1 MIDGPDIPNCRNE
14 CNRIIRLPNMALTR
28 LDNKKLEQG
37 PRAMNQESI
46 SQSIAVVHPI
56 TLSHGRN
63 AEVWDTDGKRYI
75 DFVGGIG
82 VLNLGHCN
90 PAVVAAIQS
99 QAARLTH
106 YAFNAAPHGPYLE
119 LMERLCQFIPISYPL
134 AGMLTNS
141 GAEAAE
147 NALKVARGAT
157 GKRAVIAFDGAF
169 HGRTLATLNL
179 NGKVAPYKQKVGELP
194 GPVYHLPYPSA
205 DTGVTCEE
213 ALKAMDRL
221 FSVELAVE
229 DVAAFIFEPV
239 QGEGGFLALDPA
251 FAQALR
257 TFCDKHGILIIIDE
271 IQSGFGRTGQR
282 FGFTRLGI
290 EPDLLLLAKS
300 IAGGMPLGALVGRR
314 DLLAALPKGGLGG
327 TYSGNPIACAAA
339 LASLAQMTDEHLATL
354 GERQEQ
360 AIVSRYQRWKDSKL
374 SSWLGRLTGVGAM
387 RGIEFVDSNGAP
399 APTALAKVMETA
411 RNAGLLLMPSGKA
424 RHIIRLL
431 APLTIEP
438 AILEEGLDIF
448 EQCLVELG

>member
-1 MIDGPDIPNCRNE
+1 MS
-14 CNRIIRLPNMALTR
+14 
-28 LDNKKLEQG
+28 
-37 PRAMNQESI
+37 QESI
-46 SQSIAVVHPI
+46 SQSIAIVHPI

-90 PAVVAAIQS
+90 PAVVEAIQT
-99 QAARLTH
+99 QASRLTH
-106 YAFNAAPHGPYLE
+106 YAFNAAPHAPYLA
-119 LMERLCQFIPISYPL
+119 LMQRLEQFVPVSYPL

-179 NGKVAPYKQKVGELP
+179 NGKVAPYKQRVGELP
-194 GPVYHLPYPSA
+194 GPVYHLPYPSP
-205 DTGVTCEE
+205 DTGVTTAQ
-213 ALKAMDRL
+213 ALKAMERL
-221 FSVELAVE
+221 FSVEIAVE
-229 DVAAFIFEPV
+229 DVAAFILEPV
-239 QGEGGFLALDPA
+239 QGEGGFLALEPD

-257 TFCDKHGILIIIDE
+257 RFCDEHGIVLIIDE

-282 FGFTRLGI
+282 FAFPRLGI

-314 DLLAALPKGGLGG
+314 ELLASLPKGGLGG

-339 LASLAQMTDEHLATL
+339 LASLEQMSDANLATW

-360 AIVSRYQRWKDSKL
+360 AIVGRYTRWKAGNL
-374 SSWLGRLTGVGAM
+374 TPWLGRLTGTGAM
-387 RGIEFVDSNGAP
+387 RGIELVTADGSP
-399 APTALAKVMETA
+399 ATAQLAQLLQTA
-411 RNAGLLLMPSGKA
+411 RAAGLLLMPSGKA

-431 APLTIEP
+431 APLTTE
-438 AILEEGLDIF
+438 AQVLEEGLDIL
-448 EQCLVELG
+448 EHCLARLS

>member
-1 MIDGPDIPNCRNE
+1 MS
-14 CNRIIRLPNMALTR
+14 
-28 LDNKKLEQG
+28 
-37 PRAMNQESI
+37 QESI
-46 SQSIAVVHPI
+46 SQSIAIVHPI

-90 PAVVAAIQS
+90 PAVVEAIQT
-99 QAARLTH
+99 QASRLTH
-106 YAFNAAPHGPYLE
+106 YAFNAAPHAPYLA
-119 LMERLCQFIPISYPL
+119 LMQRLEQFVPVSYPL

-179 NGKVAPYKQKVGELP
+179 NGKVAPYKQRVGELP
-194 GPVYHLPYPSA
+194 GPVYHLPFPSP
-205 DTGVTCEE
+205 DTGVTTAQ
-213 ALKAMDRL
+213 ALKAMERL
-221 FSVELAVE
+221 FSVEIAVE
-229 DVAAFIFEPV
+229 DVAAFILEPV
-239 QGEGGFLALDPA
+239 QGEGGFLALEPD

-257 TFCDKHGILIIIDE
+257 RFCDEHGIVLIIDE

-282 FGFTRLGI
+282 FAFPRLGI

-314 DLLAALPKGGLGG
+314 ELLASLPKGGLGG

-339 LASLAQMTDEHLATL
+339 LASLQQMSDANLATW

-360 AIVSRYQRWKDSKL
+360 AIVDRYTRWKASNL
-374 SSWLGRLTGVGAM
+374 TPWLGRLTGTGAM
-387 RGIEFVDSNGAP
+387 RGIELVTADGSP
-399 APTALAKVMETA
+399 ATAQLAQLLQTA
-411 RNAGLLLMPSGKA
+411 RAAGLLLMPSGKA

-431 APLTIEP
+431 APLTIE
-438 AILEEGLDIF
+438 AQVLEEGLDIL
-448 EQCLVELG
+448 ERCLARLS

>member
-1 MIDGPDIPNCRNE
+1 
-14 CNRIIRLPNMALTR
+14 
-28 LDNKKLEQG
+28 
-37 PRAMNQESI
+37 MNQKNI
-46 SQSIAVVHPI
+46 SQSIAIVHPI

-63 AEVWDTDGKRYI
+63 AEVWDTAGKRYI

-90 PAVVAAIQS
+90 PAVVEAIQQ

-119 LMERLCQFIPISYPL
+119 LMERLCQFVPVSYPL

-157 GKRAVIAFDGAF
+157 GKRAIVAFDGGF

-179 NGKVAPYKQKVGELP
+179 NGKVAPYKQRVGELP
-194 GPVYHLPYPSA
+194 GPVYHLPYPSP
-205 DTGVTCEE
+205 DNGVSCEQ
-213 ALKAMDRL
+213 ALKAMERL

-257 TFCDKHGILIIIDE
+257 SFCDEHGILIIIDE

-282 FGFTRLGI
+282 FAFPRLGI

-300 IAGGMPLGALVGRR
+300 IAGGMPLGAVVGRQ
-314 DLLAALPKGGLGG
+314 AIMGALPKGGLGG

-339 LASLAQMTDEHLATL
+339 LASLAQMTDANIATW

-360 AIVSRYQRWKDSKL
+360 AIVARHARWKASGRCAA
-374 SSWLGRLTGVGAM
+374 LGRLTGTGAM
-387 RGIEFVDSNGAP
+387 RGLELVNPDGSP
-399 APTALAKVMETA
+399 APTQLAKVLEAA
-411 RNAGLLLMPSGKA
+411 RGKGLLLMPSGKA

-438 AILEEGLDIF
+438 EVLEEGLDIL
-448 EQCLVELG
+448 EQCLMELG

>member
-1 MIDGPDIPNCRNE
+1 MP
-14 CNRIIRLPNMALTR
+14 
-28 LDNKKLEQG
+28 
-37 PRAMNQESI
+37 MNQDSI
-46 SQSIAVVHPI
+46 SQSIAIVHPI

-90 PAVVAAIQS
+90 PAVVEAIQA

-106 YAFNAAPHGPYLE
+106 YAFNAAPHAPYLA
-119 LMERLCQFIPISYPL
+119 LMERLSAFVPLSYPL

-157 GKRAVIAFDGAF
+157 GKRAVIAFDGGF

-179 NGKVAPYKQKVGELP
+179 NGKVAPYKQRVGELP

-205 DTGVTCEE
+205 DTGVTCDQ
-213 ALKAMDRL
+213 ALAALERL
-221 FSVELAVE
+221 FSVEIAVE
-229 DVAAFIFEPV
+229 EVAAFIFEPV

-257 TFCDKHGILIIIDE
+257 RLCDSHGILLIADE

-282 FGFTRLGI
+282 FDYPRLGI

-300 IAGGMPLGALVGRR
+300 IAGGMPLGAVVGRR
-314 DLLAALPKGGLGG
+314 ELLGALPKGGLGG

-339 LASLAQMTDEHLATL
+339 LASLEQMSDTNLATW
-354 GERQEQ
+354 GERQAQ
-360 AIVSRYQRWKDSKL
+360 AIAQRYQRWQQVGL
-374 SSWLGRLTGVGAM
+374 CRYLGRLTGVGAM
-387 RGIEFVDSNGAP
+387 RGVELVNQDGSPAP
-399 APTALAKVMETA
+399 AQLAQVLERA
-411 RNAGLLLMPSGKA
+411 RARGLLLMPSGKA

-438 AILEEGLDIF
+438 HVLEQGLTIL
-448 EQCLVELG
+448 EQCLAELD